1 MSKLQGGYVA
11 KQCPA
16 RAQWDTVR
24 PCEPLPPSPFLQRLF
39 TRGRDFESEVVAQLL
54 ELHPDALVVTQ
65 RTPQNGAE
73 REQETLQALQN
84 GVPLILGGRLPAD
97 PIGRRVGEPDLLV
110 AAAGEGYRAADVKH
124 HLTLDIEGIP
134 AHCSAPET
142 VTWETAEPA
151 PARKNKDDLFQL
163 SHYQRMLEAIGMAA
177 PGDRLGGII
186 GKEKVVTWLDLDTTL
201 LNGEPVVESYDSRVR
216 MAACHHR
223 HRERAQRWT
232 RALSCSWGRSAR
244 PSAASARGVPG
255 AGRSWNRAP
264 ATSAWCRT

>member
-1 MSKLQGGYVA
+1 MSRLQGGYVA

-134 AHCSAPET
+134 AHCSTPET

-151 PARKNKDDLFQL
+151 PVRKNKDDLFQL

-186 GKEKVVTWLDLDTTL
+186 GKEKVVTWLDLDATL
-201 LNGEPVVESYDSRVR
+201 VNWEPVVEAYDTEFAWRL
-216 MAACHHR
+216 AIIDIG
-223 HRERAQRWT
+223 ERAQRGPE
-232 RALSCSWGRSAR
+232 R
-244 PSAASARGVPG
+244 
-255 AGRSWNRAP
+255 
-264 ATSAWCRT
+264 